1 MNEIEVRELAPSEF
15 REWDTLVERNQ
26 PGTPFH
32 TSDWLQIYRDV
43 LLRDVRI
50 YGCFRNDELVG
61 GCPVFVKN
69 LKGILKV
76 ASSISSMTDYCG
88 PLINESS
95 SSKTGRRVQENHEIL
110 NSLRE
115 FLCSQGFDSIHL
127 KFSPGFED
135 IRPFTWNG
143 WDSKVH
149 YTHYLDLKED
159 VNDNISRTIRRDLKS
174 ATGAG
179 LETRKWSNPETYY
192 GLLSKVYERQNL
204 KIPLPRKFFEKVFD
218 LMRKKDIGYMFVSET
233 PEGETVAAH
242 LTLYGKNSTIGWSSA
257 RDPAFSLRGTNALL
271 YYNEFLDLQSRN
283 FEYMNVMAGNIPR
296 FAEFIMAFSPRLVP
310 YYSVT
315 LENKRYSSLKALYK
329 IATNAKIG
337 IVPSNFY

>member
-61 GCPVFVKN
+61 GCPPVFVKN

-88 PLINESS
+88 PPLINESS

-296 FAEFIMAFSPRLVP
+296 FAEFIMAFSPQIG
-310 YYSVT
+310 T
-315 LENKRYSSLKALYK
+315 LL
-329 IATNAKIG
+329 
-337 IVPSNFY
+337 